1 MTFKFNEDLL
11 QYIWEKQLFVNAIS
25 PFVFYY
31 EKVKVSMATDVAIS
45 YLTQTK
51 AEQNSIINQ
60 WKTLDIQCSD
70 ALSTQGLLH
79 LYKIYCKNK
88 KCLRCN
94 WGKNSFLEAMN
105 LIKYI
110 ERYAFGIC
118 TLLGEKFGIR
128 ASTIRLYFIYVS
140 FFTFGSPVVL
150 YLAIAFWLNIKHYM
164 VARKQ
169 TLWDL

>member
-11 QYIWEKQLFVNAIS
+11 QYIWEKHLFD
-25 PFVFYY
+25 
-31 EKVKVSMATDVAIS
+31 T
-45 YLTQTK
+45 
-51 AEQNSIINQ
+51 
-60 WKTLDIQCSD
+60 KTLDIQCSD
-70 ALSTQGLLH
+70 ALSTPGLLH
-79 LYKIYCKNK
+79 LYNIYCKNK
-88 KCLRCN
+88 SVCVVI
-94 WGKNSFLEAMN
+94 GIKNSFLEAMN

-164 VARKQ
+164 LARKQ